1 MRRTWRLGPVFVL
14 RHAGLPFD
22 WLEELG
28 APAALLAA
36 ADEVLGR
43 ERELLAT
50 AADCGLPRAAVAAPV
65 RQAQPG
71 SLPGSRDARYREA
84 ARAWAGA
91 LERYQAEFAEAE
103 RAASDALRRL
113 LERTELREAVFLSN
127 PDAYHNMLV
136 PFARPRPLNARW
148 RRVRRQLYTYVQR
161 LCAKNETVSFFGPM
175 AYGTIVPGSRVTL
188 RTDRPRRRRV
198 FLSSWAA
205 AELARAV
212 AADRAL
218 RAHLPFRRLAGSA
231 ADPERERVLAALAAG
246 GLPLPA
252 VAAALGR
259 PPRETAALLRE
270 MLAAGEVD
278 FGIKPGPYEL
288 HPLAVMRRE
297 LARLPASGA
306 RDHWLSRL
314 RALEELLLAVQE
326 AEFERKPELVAR
338 LEDCFTQATGVPA
351 RRAAGGVYADRA
363 VFYEECASP
372 FALEVGAEV
381 ARAWEERLAAAL
393 ELSTAHGAAAQEA
406 AARLVR
412 EALPGQETL
421 GLPAYAEATRA
432 AFEAEGSRFAVDHA
446 PGYPAEGWQAAA
458 EDLLRRAA
466 RLPGDRY
473 ALLDLCLSAAGAADL
488 ATAPLALS
496 RLHHHLLT
504 DGWLATMCPDRAAFG
519 AAAREWSAAH
529 PEVAAFDTGRRNK
542 GYYRFPGRR
551 ILLRRPA
558 AEEAKD
564 ALALRPGQLTVRLG
578 EHGPELRDAAGRRL
592 YAYLPLSDYVKY
604 PPFAALSHP
613 QVLHAAFGAQGRE
626 PAVPAVRVGGVLY
639 QRPRWRWDP
648 ADWRLGTPAARFLQ
662 MRRAAEASGRFV
674 YCRSDGERKP
684 YLVDLASVLA
694 ADLVAHVAAGAERL
708 TAEAMWPGPEG
719 LWLRDPAGHRYTC
732 ELRVQLTGHDTKE
745 GA

>member
-1 MRRTWRLGPVFVL
+1 MRRSWSLGPVFVL

-22 WLEELG
+22 WLEDLG
-28 APAALLAA
+28 APAGLLAA
-36 ADEVLGR
+36 AREVLGR
-43 ERELLAT
+43 ERELLA
-50 AADCGLPRAAVAAPV
+50 AAAGCGLPHPAVAEPV
-65 RQAQPG
+65 LQARPG
-71 SLPGSRDARYREA
+71 ALPGCRDPRYREA
-84 ARAWAGA
+84 ARAWTEA
-91 LERYQAEFAEAE
+91 LERYAAAFAEAE
-103 RAASDALRRL
+103 GAASEALRRL

-136 PFARPRPLNARW
+136 PFSRPRPLNARW

-175 AYGTIVPGSRVTL
+175 AYGTVVPGRQVTL
-188 RTDRPRRRRV
+188 RAGRPRARRV

-218 RAHLPFRRLAGSA
+218 RAHLPFRRLATA
-231 ADPERERVLAALAAG
+231 AAAPERDRVLAALARG

-252 VAAALGR
+252 LAAALGR

-270 MLAAGEVD
+270 MVTAGEVV
-278 FGIKPGPYEL
+278 FGIGPGPL
-288 HPLAVMRRE
+288 DLCPLATMQRA
-297 LARLPASGA
+297 LAALPASGA
-306 RDHWLSRL
+306 RDHWLGRL
-314 RALEELLLAVQE
+314 RAVEELLTALQE
-326 AEFERKPELVAR
+326 AEFAKKPALVEE
-338 LEDCFTQATGVPA
+338 LEDCFTRATGVPA

-372 FALEVGAEV
+372 FSLEVGEEV
-381 ARAWEERLAAAL
+381 ARSWEERLAAAL

-406 AARLVR
+406 ASRLVR
-412 EALPGQETL
+412 EALPGEDSL
-421 GLPAYAEATRA
+421 PLPAYAEATRA
-432 AFEAEGSRFAVDHA
+432 AFDAEGSRFAAGHA
-446 PGYPAEGWQAAA
+446 PGYPGEGWRA
-458 EDLLRRAA
+458 EAERLGRRAA
-466 RLPGDRY
+466 ALPGDRY
-473 ALLDLCLSAAGAADL
+473 ALLDLCLSAASAAEL

-551 ILLRRPA
+551 ILLRRPS
-558 AEEAKD
+558 AEEAGD
-564 ALALRPGQLTVRLG
+564 PLALRPEELSVRLG
-578 EHGPELRDAAGRRL
+578 AQGPELRDAAGRRL

-604 PPFAALSHP
+604 PPYAALSHP

-639 QRPRWRWDP
+639 QRPRWTWDP
-648 ADWRLGTPAARFLQ
+648 AEWRLRSPAARFLQ
-662 MRRAAEASGRFV
+662 MRRAAAVTGRFV
-674 YCRSDGERKP
+674 YCRSSGERKP
-684 YLVDLASVLA
+684 YLVDLESVLA

-719 LWLRDPAGHRYTC
+719 LWLRDPAGYRYTC

-745 GA
+745 GS